1 MITID
6 TTNMCSH
13 LQSKL
18 FEEDGIYHSLWIAMQ
33 DDPELTAVVRSRQL
47 HIYRNGKKVLVLA
60 GKSAPK
66 VIRED
71 SICELLQI
79 ERIKWM
85 EQRFNNALAAIKD
98 GSADSLKAIK
108 EDVAELSKYY
118 GSKLWK
124 QDFAADEAGILPPDL
139 KPKLG
144 YFPLTSNAEYCQ
156 KMVFGICSLTIV
168 MFKRRNSDGK
178 YSTILSDSHQ
188 HRDLPGLWH

>member
-13 LQSKL
+13 LQRKL

-33 DDPELTAVVRSRQL
+33 DDPELTAAVRSRQL
-47 HIYRNGKKVLVLA
+47 HIYRNCKKVLVLA

-66 VIRED
+66 IIRED
-71 SICELLQI
+71 AICELLQI

-98 GSADSLKAIK
+98 GSVDSLKAIK

-118 GSKLWK
+118 GSELWK
-124 QDFAADEAGILPPDL
+124 QDFAADERQRVGDGTLGMAGNLPPDL
-139 KPKLG
+139 KRGVL
-144 YFPLTSNAEYCQ
+144 SED
-156 KMVFGICSLTIV
+156 GIWNL
-168 MFKRRNSDGK
+168 
-178 YSTILSDSHQ
+178 LSDYREIQ
-188 HRDLPGLWH
+188 KEKQ